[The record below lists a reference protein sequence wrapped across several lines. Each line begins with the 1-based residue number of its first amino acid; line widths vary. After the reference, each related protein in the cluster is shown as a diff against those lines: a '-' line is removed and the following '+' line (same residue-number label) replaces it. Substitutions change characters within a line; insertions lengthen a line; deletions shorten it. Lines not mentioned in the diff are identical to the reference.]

1 MPKNKDPAVLFYTS
15 DFLVGV
21 MCLTMEERG
30 QYITLLCLQHQRGH
44 LTKKE
49 MELAVGKVSPDVMA
63 KFTEDADG
71 KYYNEV
77 MDGAIR
83 DRENYLERQ
92 RANGSKG
99 GRPKTQNEPD
109 KNPRDNP
116 RDNPNINPNKST
128 RVENENENKNINVNS
143 TSNNSFSFSNTTTTT
158 TICDNAQVRES
169 EIVYKSADGD
179 ITADMLAEMRRDNAL
194 RKEIED
200 YFYANGYI
208 SNPELFISY
217 NAGRGWRG
225 HNSIDIRENGAW
237 MKYADEWENKE
248 RRKANGG
255 YIG

>member
-1 MPKNKDPAVLFYTS
+1 MPKNKDPAVLFYPS
-15 DFLVGV
+15 DFLSSTILWSDAEIG
-21 MCLTMEERG
+21 M
-30 QYITLLCLQHQRGH
+30 YIKLLCLQFLQDGVSEDDLNTVCGENKRVRG
-44 LTKKE
+44 
-49 MELAVGKVSPDVMA
+49 
-63 KFTEDADG
+63 KFPICADG
-71 KYYNEV
+71 LY
-77 MDGAIR
+77 R
-83 DRENYLERQ
+83 
-92 RANGSKG
+92 
-99 GRPKTQNEPD
+99 
-109 KNPRDNP
+109 NPRMSEEKYKRTKFSESRRN
-116 RDNPNINPNKST
+116 NINKRYNKNHTNNICDTSVEHMNNICNT
-128 RVENENENKNINVNS
+128 SAVHMENENENKNTDIDSN
-143 TSNNSFSFSNTTTTT
+143 SNNSFSFSNTTTTT
-158 TICDNAQVRES
+158 TTICDSAQVREA

>member
-49 MELAVGKVSPDVMA
+49 MELVVGKVSPDVMA

-128 RVENENENKNINVNS
+128 RDENENENKNIDVNS
-143 TSNNSFSFSNTTTTT
+143 TSNNSFSFSNKTT
-158 TICDNAQVRES
+158 TINSQACEGEDDRTADSRLRT
-169 EIVYKSADGD
+169 EICEYFENLGYKSSPH
-179 ITADMLAEMRRDNAL
+179 IF
-194 RKEIED
+194 IE
-200 YFYANGYI
+200 
-208 SNPELFISY
+208 Y
-217 NAGRGWRG
+217 NDARGWRG
-225 HNSIDIRENGAW
+225 PNGVDLRKNYRW
-237 MKYADEWENKE
+237 MSYADEWERRE
-248 RRKANGG
+248 RGWNGESEED
-255 YIG
+255 

>member
-49 MELAVGKVSPDVMA
+49 MELAVGKISPDVMA
-63 KFTEDADG
+63 KFTKDADD

-77 MDGAIR
+77 MDGAIEQR
-83 DRENYLERQ
+83 RNYIDSR
-92 RANGSKG
+92 RKSSHARFTKKADDTS
-99 GRPKTQNEPD
+99 NEKAD
-109 KNPRDNP
+109 DTSYDTSYDTATIHR
-116 RDNPNINPNKST
+116 S
-128 RVENENENKNINVNS
+128 ENENENKNINVNS

-158 TICDNAQVRES
+158 TTICDNAQVHEA

-179 ITADMLAEMRRDNAL
+179 ITSDMLAEMRRDNAL